1 MNRREAARQL
11 FKSVKTEKIRMMLPQ
26 DLKKMDLGELEE
38 WCASELCGMSKTR
51 ILSILNG
58 APMINS
64 SDTSDTDDSGPSL
77 EIISDTE
84 EWLSEDSQQVKQ
96 EPLSPTSTSKKA
108 KTKRKLKT
116 TSKNTT
122 DKVKLRKT
130 KAQGNQQQP
139 QQQQQQHDNAKI
151 KKEKDQVETKNQEGE
166 SLLDLLELEMRAR
179 AIRALIRKEEDIIP
193 TPDSEQ
199 KLTSNI
205 NALKTALNC
214 VESTKNKTNITQQ
227 QKETVEEIVEKIG
240 DDEDV
245 VLVVRPPPTI
255 EVISSD
261 SEPEQIQKTVN
272 KKLNN
277 TTTPEKRV
285 VRIDKTGNGSDALK
299 IVVTQNILTG
309 GSSDNSGSRGKLKIK
324 TKKDKENNEN
334 KTAENCDKESSELNT
349 NPKESTETTNLLIKK
364 VKKKHHLRVENRS
377 TITEINDKSLDD
389 TDESIEEGE
398 ITSDMP
404 ESSIKDNIIEPPV
417 IKEEKKSP
425 IRSNKINIDDDE
437 IVDLDDYPDDMYNI
451 EPDEIETVEDEK
463 LEDKTNV
470 ENDKTN
476 QENDKINQEN
486 PSELAETW
494 ATRYYQTDNVQNVI
508 KESKI
513 QSEIRKRLRERQRL
527 SKLNNSPKAVQT
539 TSEEIPAPI
548 KPKPTGSVEEY
559 FALKE
564 ADTGTITSVI
574 SESSEIIKDKI
585 DELSSPV
592 IATKEIINSVITS
605 PSTLPPDGL
614 CEPAITSAV
623 IDTPSS

>member
-1 MNRREAARQL
+1 
-11 FKSVKTEKIRMMLPQ
+11 
-26 DLKKMDLGELEE
+26 MDLGELEE

-58 APMINS
+58 TPMISS
-64 SDTSDTDDSGPSL
+64 SDTSDTDGSGPSL

-96 EPLSPTSTSKKA
+96 EPSSPTSTSKKV

-116 TSKNTT
+116 NKNTN
-122 DKVKLRKT
+122 DKPKLRKT

-139 QQQQQQHDNAKI
+139 QQQQDNAKI
-151 KKEKDQVETKNQEGE
+151 KKEKDQVETKTQEGE

-205 NALKTALNC
+205 SALKSALNC

-245 VLVVRPPPTI
+245 VLVVKPPPTI

-261 SEPEQIQKTVN
+261 SEPESIQKTVN

-299 IVVTQNILTG
+299 IVVTQNLIG
-309 GSSDNSGSRGKLKIK
+309 ESSDSSGSRAKLKIK
-324 TKKDKENNEN
+324 TKKDKESNEN
-334 KTAENCDKESSELNT
+334 KTAEDCDKESSELVNT
-349 NPKESTETTNLLIKK
+349 NSKEPTETTKLSIKK

-377 TITEINDKSLDD
+377 AITEINDKPLDD

-398 ITSDMP
+398 ISSDMP
-404 ESSIKDNIIEPPV
+404 ESSIKDNTIEPPV
-417 IKEEKKSP
+417 IKKEKKSP
-425 IRSNKINIDDDE
+425 IRNNKINIDDDE

-451 EPDEIETVEDEK
+451 EPDEIEAVEDEK
-463 LEDKTNV
+463 V
-470 ENDKTN
+470 V
-476 QENDKINQEN
+476 DKINIEN
-486 PSELAETW
+486 DNKNQHPSQLAETW

-527 SKLNNSPKAVQT
+527 SKLNNSPKAVPT
-539 TSEEIPAPI
+539 TSEEIHVPI

-559 FALKE
+559 FALKG
-564 ADTGTITSVI
+564 ADTGSTTSVI

-592 IATKEIINSVITS
+592 IASKEIINSVVTS
-605 PSTLPPDGL
+605 PSTLPPNDL
-614 CEPAITSAV
+614 REPSITSAA